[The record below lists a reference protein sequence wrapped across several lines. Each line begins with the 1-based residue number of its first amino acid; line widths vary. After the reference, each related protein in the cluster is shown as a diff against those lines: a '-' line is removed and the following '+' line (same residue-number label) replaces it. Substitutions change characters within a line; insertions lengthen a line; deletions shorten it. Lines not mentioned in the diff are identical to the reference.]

1 MLISPI
7 SKKKESDML
16 SRITWES
23 RPVRRRPAERGFKLS
38 LPMIVEGPDPEGTYF
53 HEETTL
59 RYMSH
64 QGALFPLR
72 NDVALGSRLKLV
84 VALPPKLGEGRTLKL
99 VVKGTIVDVDSGNG
113 DGAPPQVALRLESRY
128 LIQAD
133 ADEGASGPVP
143 PPSAPSL

>member
-1 MLISPI
+1 
-7 SKKKESDML
+7 ML

-23 RPVRRRPAERGFKLS
+23 RPVRSRPAGRGFKLS
-38 LPMIVEGPDPEGTYF
+38 LARSVEGPDPDGAFF

-59 RYMSH
+59 SYMSH
-64 QGALFPLR
+64 QGALFPLK
-72 NDVALGSRLKLV
+72 NAVALGSRLKLV

-99 VVKGTIVDVDSGNG
+99 VVKGTIVDVEPGEG

-128 LIQAD
+128 IIQAD
-133 ADEGASGPVP
+133 ADEGTSGPVP